1 MIFCHF
7 KHFNKVFSGEGQNKS
22 SDSFLLPIWKK
33 TQKWRNVFFS
43 SNDWFDLCKRKT
55 WKSAKSDFAWW
66 IFKNI
71 KRIDEYLVS
80 RYLWQCIQNCL
91 YTCFCS
97 ISWRQGGSSVFREEK
112 KLAHDEFSD
121 QLPEQENE
129 MLLRE
134 NKRLR
139 SFLYKTI

>member
-1 MIFCHF
+1 MTMHTKLFVYLFLQHF
-7 KHFNKVFSGEGQNKS
+7 LEASFKS
-22 SDSFLLPIWKK
+22 PI
-33 TQKWRNVFFS
+33 TGPFFDKIY
-43 SNDWFDLCKRKT
+43 NE
-55 WKSAKSDFAWW
+55 
-66 IFKNI
+66 FK
-71 KRIDEYLVS
+71 Y
-80 RYLWQCIQNCL
+80 
-91 YTCFCS
+91 
-97 ISWRQGGSSVFREEK
+97 SVFREEK

>member
-1 MIFCHF
+1 MFSFPVMIDLICANERLERAQNLILRDGFSKIFEESMNIWFRDTYDNAYKIVCILVF
-7 KHFNKVFSGEGQNKS
+7 AAFLGGKVT
-22 SDSFLLPIWKK
+22 L
-33 TQKWRNVFFS
+33 
-43 SNDWFDLCKRKT
+43 
-55 WKSAKSDFAWW
+55 SDFKSP
-66 IFKNI
+66 ITGPFFDKIYN
-71 KRIDEYLVS
+71 EYK
-80 RYLWQCIQNCL
+80 Y
-91 YTCFCS
+91 
-97 ISWRQGGSSVFREEK
+97 SVFREEK